1 MSRERDT
8 TDSGEG
14 GIRLRLLDGGLTS
27 APLDG
32 GWSVGPGLGGGEA
45 WGTGRGDD
53 GNGNGAMRD
62 VGREAWGAEPPAECV
77 VVRNAVRA
85 GDRHEP
91 WVLPVTGGIA
101 ALVARTRAVGVDVEL
116 AVRLTVECALVC
128 GDLCTA
134 GADPA
139 ALDAAAATERVTGEL
154 DAASAAYLRRLT
166 GRRGEAV
173 TGRRPAGV
181 APSGEAVAA
190 PRRAQPAP
198 LGEVVTVGLPLR
210 LSSRLLAADFDALV
224 SAVSLDR
231 ALAWET
237 AAVLAGRTMSEWA
250 PLTALRLGG

>member
-8 TDSGEG
+8 TDNGEG
-14 GIRLRLLDGGLTS
+14 GIRLRLLDGGRTS

-32 GWSVGPGLGGGEA
+32 GWRVGPELGGGEA
-45 WGTGRGDD
+45 WG
-53 GNGNGAMRD
+53 A
-62 VGREAWGAEPPAECV
+62 VPPAECV

-101 ALVARTRAVGVDVEL
+101 ALVARARTAGVDVEL

-139 ALDAAAATERVTGEL
+139 ALDAAAATEQVTGEL
-154 DAASAAYLRRLT
+154 DAAAAAYLRRLT

-173 TGRRPAGV
+173 TVRRS
-181 APSGEAVAA
+181 APS
-190 PRRAQPAP
+190 
-198 LGEVVTVGLPLR
+198 GEVVTVGLPVR
-210 LSSRLLAADFDALV
+210 LSSRLLAADLDGLV

-250 PLTALRLGG
+250 PLAALRLGG